1 MEILLSNKE
10 IVEKMGFLFKEHEE
24 LKVKI
29 VKDME
34 ILEQKEKEYIELYN
48 ELNKRTGFIKKE
60 EGKVE

>member
-1 MEILLSNKE
+1 METLLSNKE
-10 IVEKMGFLFKEHEE
+10 IVEKMGVLFKEHEE

-48 ELNKRTGFIKKE
+48 ELNKRTGLNKE
-60 EGKVE
+60 EKSE

>member
-1 MEILLSNKE
+1 METLLSNKE
-10 IVEKMGFLFKEHEE
+10 IVEKMGVLFKEHEE

-48 ELNKRTGFIKKE
+48 ELNKRTGLNKE
-60 EGKVE
+60 EVKSE